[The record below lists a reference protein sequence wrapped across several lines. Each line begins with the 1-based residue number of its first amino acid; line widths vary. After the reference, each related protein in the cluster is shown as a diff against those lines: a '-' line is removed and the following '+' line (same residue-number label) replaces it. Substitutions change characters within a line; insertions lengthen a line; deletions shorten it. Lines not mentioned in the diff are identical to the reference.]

1 MTLLQDKGPFVYNR
15 NNNIDTKCKNKGQ
28 NDMKQ
33 IEIRRSNRKTMS
45 LEVTSDARIIVRAP
59 LFISQAEITRFVNS
73 KKAWIE
79 KSLQKVKE
87 RQAIK
92 RDSRKLTEKELELL
106 ADKAKTVFPQ
116 KVACYAEQV
125 GVTYGRITIRAQK
138 TRGGS
143 CSSQGNLNFNC
154 LLMMAPEAVQDYV
167 VVHELCHRKEMNHS
181 ERFWREVAKVMP
193 DYKIHK
199 KWLKDYGSKIMNW
212 NA

>member
-1 MTLLQDKGPFVYNR
+1 
-15 NNNIDTKCKNKGQ
+15 
-28 NDMKQ
+28 MKQ

-45 LEVTSDARIIVRAP
+45 LEVTADARVIVRAP
-59 LFISQAEITRFVNS
+59 LFISETEIVRFVNS
-73 KKAWIE
+73 KKGWLE

-87 RQAIK
+87 RQVAK
-92 RDSRKLTEKELELL
+92 HDSRKLTEKELELL
-106 ADKAKTVFPQ
+106 AERAREVFHEKTAYFAQ
-116 KVACYAEQV
+116 KV

-138 TRGGS
+138 TRWGS

-154 LLMMAPEAVQDYV
+154 LLMLVPEAVQDYV

>member
-138 TRGGS
+138 TRWGS

>member
-1 MTLLQDKGPFVYNR
+1 
-15 NNNIDTKCKNKGQ
+15 
-28 NDMKQ
+28 MKQ
-33 IEIRRSNRKTMS
+33 VEILRSNRKTMS
-45 LEVTSDARIIVRAP
+45 LEVTSDARVIVRAP

-87 RQAIK
+87 RQTIK
-92 RDSRKLTEKELELL
+92 HDSRKLTEKELELL

-125 GVTYGRITIRAQK
+125 GVTYGRITIRVQK
-138 TRGGS
+138 TRWGS